1 MLYCAVKYTVS
12 GPAGRLQHSSVGAV
26 QHWLPWAA
34 PTQGAVPS
42 LPTPLGEDHVF
53 IGSTGPGKASGTV
66 ILGGSPE
73 TCPKYTNLYILERET
88 LSCQRATKDMEKINF
103 LPTVLCSLMLICPS
117 SGSLVGHCPPHP
129 FSLTCIF
136 PRTFSLPCLPIG
148 PISCSAPPPFTLL
161 DVTLG
166 PAFAP
171 PLSPQPIGPDA
182 LLHPTVPI
190 FKPGSSTHFCLSLDL
205 SLVPGMTLPCG
216 TPHKDPSHLSF
227 VHCLECVS
235 FFSPSVSL
243 CHQNSFPPLLEVLIA
258 LHYPLTPQ
266 QSLVALCWCEH
277 ATLTP

>member
-42 LPTPLGEDHVF
+42 LPTHLGEDHVF
-53 IGSTGPGKASGTV
+53 IGSTGPGRAGGTV

-88 LSCQRATKDMEKINF
+88 LSCQRDTKDMEKINF

-117 SGSLVGHCPPHP
+117 SGSLVGRCPPHP

-190 FKPGSSTHFCLSLDL
+190 FKPGSSTLLS
-205 SLVPGMTLPCG
+205 VPGPFTCAWDDSALWHP
-216 TPHKDPSHLSF
+216 TQRP
-227 VHCLECVS
+227 
-235 FFSPSVSL
+235 FSPLLCSL
-243 CHQNSFPPLLEVLIA
+243 SGVCVFLFPISEPVPPEQFSSFTGGAYGTSLPPHTTAIFGS
-258 LHYPLTPQ
+258 PM
-266 QSLVALCWCEH
+266 LV
-277 ATLTP
+277 